1 MNTHASNVV
10 DLRTARKHVPAEAQP
25 VPATPPAAGTGTV
38 QWLIVCAAVL
48 VPFIAYF
55 DTAATIVAI
64 WQRSA
69 TFAHGYVILPIS
81 LWLIWQRRA
90 VLAQLP
96 VRPWLPALAALLL
109 CGAAWML
116 GLLGDVS
123 IVRQYA
129 FAAMIPLTV
138 LAVAGTAIA
147 RAIAFPLA
155 FILLGV
161 PVGEGLIDPLI
172 QLTASFTVDA
182 LRATGIPV
190 LREGNNFS
198 IPTGDWSVVE
208 ACSGLR
214 YLISSFTLGC
224 LYAYLTYRSTWRRV
238 LFALVSLVL
247 PIFANALRAYLIVMI
262 GHTSNMTLAVGVDHL
277 IYGWVFFGLVMLLL
291 FWIGSFWREDRAAPP
306 ASHYAGKTR
315 PASPVRTAV
324 AALAATACIGVW
336 PAYGHYLEPANAAPP
351 PAGLDSYRAKVPV
364 VAPFTEWEPSYA
376 TAAASLRRFYH
387 VDGSRVGLVVRYYR
401 DGQPERLISSTNR
414 LTEWRTAWYETGT
427 VVRDETIDGR
437 HLQVRETTVAGAE
450 GRFVVWQW
458 YWIGGTTTANDYVGK
473 LLQVRQK
480 FLTGSDDGAAVMVF
494 ARYEDNPATAR
505 PALRNFLRGELA
517 ALDAALAANRRP

>member
-1 MNTHASNVV
+1 MNTLTSAVAAADTRSDPLPAHETRGASQ
-10 DLRTARKHVPAEAQP
+10 AR
-25 VPATPPAAGTGTV
+25 
-38 QWLIVCAAVL
+38 WLIVAAATL
-48 VPFIAYF
+48 LPFLLYF
-55 DTAATIVAI
+55 GTAASIAAI
-64 WQRSA
+64 WERSA

-81 LWLIWQRRA
+81 LWLVWQRRA

-96 VRPWLPALAALLL
+96 VQPFLPALAALAL

-138 LAVAGTAIA
+138 LAVAGVAVV

-155 FILLGV
+155 FILFGV

-172 QLTASFTVDA
+172 QVTASFTVDA

-238 LFALVSLVL
+238 VFALVALALPVL
-247 PIFANALRAYLIVMI
+247 ANGLRAYMIVMI
-262 GHTSNMTLAVGVDHL
+262 GHTSGMTMAVGVDHI

-291 FWIGSFWREDRAAPP
+291 FWIGSFWREDRKAEPPAPP
-306 ASHYAGKTR
+306 AVPNARS
-315 PASPVRTAV
+315 ASPARLAAV
-324 AALAATACIGVW
+324 ACGVAACIGVW
-336 PAYGHYLEPANAAPP
+336 PAYGWYLERGNATPAPADLTAYQAKAP
-351 PAGLDSYRAKVPV
+351 
-364 VAPFTEWEPSYA
+364 VAVPFTAWMPAYA
-376 TAAASLRRFYH
+376 PASATVDKFYD
-387 VDGSRVGLVVRYYR
+387 VGGATVGLAVRYYR
-401 DGQPERLISSTNR
+401 DGGPERLISSTNR
-414 LTEWRTAWYETGT
+414 LTAAHAAWHETAAGVRTEAIHGKT
-427 VVRDETIDGR
+427 
-437 HLQVRETTVAGAE
+437 LQLRETTVAGVD

-458 YWIGGTTTANDYVGK
+458 YWIGGATTASNYVGK
-473 LLQVRQK
+473 ALQVRQK
-480 FLTGSDDGAAVMVF
+480 FMTGSDDGAAVMVF
-494 ARYEDNPATAR
+494 APYDEDPAAAR
-505 PALRNFLRGELA
+505 PALRAFLQSELVT
-517 ALDAALAANRRP
+517 LDAALGANRRQ

>member
-10 DLRTARKHVPAEAQP
+10 DLRTARKHVPAETQA
-25 VPATPPAAGTGTV
+25 VPATPPAAGAGTV
-38 QWLIVCAAVL
+38 QWLIVCAAIL

-55 DTAATIVAI
+55 ETAASIVAI

-96 VRPWLPALAALLL
+96 VRPWPPALAALLL

-155 FILLGV
+155 FILFGV

-224 LYAYLTYRSTWRRV
+224 LYAYLTYRSAWRRV

-291 FWIGSFWREDRAAPP
+291 FWIGSFWREDCAAPP
-306 ASHYAGKTR
+306 ASHYAGKTL
-315 PASPVRTAV
+315 PASPSRTAL
-324 AALAATACIGVW
+324 AALAATACIGAW
-336 PAYGHYLEPANAAPP
+336 PAYGHYLEPADAAPP
-351 PAGLDSYRAKVPV
+351 PAELDSYRAKVPV

-427 VVRDETIDGR
+427 IVRDETIDGR
-437 HLQVRETTVAGAE
+437 HLQVRETTVAGADA
-450 GRFVVWQW
+450 RFVVWQW
-458 YWIGGTTTANDYVGK
+458 YWIGGTTTANDYIGK

-505 PALRNFLRGELA
+505 PALRNFLRGELT

>member
-1 MNTHASNVV
+1 MSTLTSAVAAADTGPAPAPAH
-10 DLRTARKHVPAEAQP
+10 HVQGADK
-25 VPATPPAAGTGTV
+25 AA
-38 QWLIVCAAVL
+38 WLIVAGAAL
-48 VPFIAYF
+48 LPFLLYF
-55 DTAATIVAI
+55 DTAASIAAI
-64 WQRSA
+64 WERSA

-81 LWLIWQRRA
+81 LWLIWQRRT

-96 VRPWLPALAALLL
+96 VQPFLPALALLAL

-138 LAVAGTAIA
+138 LAVAGVAVV

-155 FILLGV
+155 FILFGV

-172 QLTASFTVDA
+172 QITAGFTVDA

-224 LYAYLTYRSTWRRV
+224 LDAYLTYRSTWRRV
-238 LFALVSLVL
+238 VFALVALAL
-247 PIFANALRAYLIVMI
+247 PILANGLRAYMIVMI
-262 GHTSNMTLAVGVDHL
+262 GHTSGMTMAVGVDHI

-291 FWIGSFWREDRAAPP
+291 FWIGSFWREDRKAEPATGSALPGSRSASAARV
-306 ASHYAGKTR
+306 A
-315 PASPVRTAV
+315 AV
-324 AALAATACIGVW
+324 ACGVAACIGVW
-336 PAYGHYLEPANAAPP
+336 PAYGWYLERGNATPA
-351 PAGLDSYRAKVPV
+351 PADLASYRAKSP
-364 VAPFTEWEPSYA
+364 VAPPFTAWTPAYA
-376 TAAASLRRFYH
+376 PASAS
-387 VDGSRVGLVVRYYR
+387 VDKYYDVGGATVGVAVRYYR
-401 DGQPERLISSTNR
+401 DGGPQRLISSTNR
-414 LTEWRTAWYETGT
+414 LTEWRTAWHETAT
-427 VVRDETIDGR
+427 AVRAESIRGKT
-437 HLQVRETTVAGAE
+437 LPVREATVAGAD

-458 YWIGGTTTANDYVGK
+458 YWIGGTTTASNYVGK
-473 LLQVRQK
+473 ALQVKQK
-480 FLTGSDDGAAVMVF
+480 FVTGSDDGAAVMVF
-494 ARYEDNPATAR
+494 APYDEDPAAAR
-505 PALRNFLRGELA
+505 PALRAFLQSELG
-517 ALDAALAANRRP
+517 ALEAALAANRRQ